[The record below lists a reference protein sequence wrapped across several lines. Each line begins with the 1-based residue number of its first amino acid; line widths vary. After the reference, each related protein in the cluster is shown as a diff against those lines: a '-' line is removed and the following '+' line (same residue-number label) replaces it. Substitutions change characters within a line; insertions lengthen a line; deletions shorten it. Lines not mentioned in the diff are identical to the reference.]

1 MRFASQS
8 RDADDRHA
16 TPRIQVGGG
25 SQGTRSQPGV
35 PGPSRCLDYVVSVA
49 SPGSQVWRERR
60 LEEETMEASAAPS
73 VIAVGMDGSEHA
85 RRALR
90 WAIDEA
96 RFRGAALRVVTAWH
110 VPLVVQERG
119 SGSAPPAMVSLE
131 DLVRDAAE
139 GVGSSA
145 VDEVRDAGVEALEP
159 VIREGQAADVLV
171 DVSTGADLLVIG
183 SRGHGGFSGLLAGS
197 VSMQCVQHSHCPTTV
212 VH

>member
-1 MRFASQS
+1 
-8 RDADDRHA
+8 
-16 TPRIQVGGG
+16 
-25 SQGTRSQPGV
+25 
-35 PGPSRCLDYVVSVA
+35 
-49 SPGSQVWRERR
+49 

-212 VH
+212 VR